1 MLQHYRMEP
10 AVSSN
15 ISHNTDKEVAVS
27 GCMYINIFKIKE
39 VTILWY
45 DKSLGFFPNE
55 FSLKQKYNPIKLKI
69 KWTTCLYAFPVS
81 SWSQSQHT
89 FMWLLKQ
96 TVELQL

>member
-39 VTILWY
+39 VTIL
-45 DKSLGFFPNE
+45 
-55 FSLKQKYNPIKLKI
+55 
-69 KWTTCLYAFPVS
+69 
-81 SWSQSQHT
+81 
-89 FMWLLKQ
+89 
-96 TVELQL
+96 